1 MTSLAP
7 ILQAFFTERLIGQ
20 RRASAHTINSY
31 RDTFRLLLAYA
42 DAHLNI
48 RPSQLRLE
56 DLDAPFLS
64 GFLTHLESDRG
75 NSARTRNARLTAI
88 RSLFRFAA
96 LRAPEQAAL
105 IARVLA
111 IPERKTDR
119 ALVCFLTRL
128 ETQALLDSPD
138 RDTASGRRDHALL
151 TLAVQTGLRVSEIT
165 ALGCADLVLTAGP
178 HVRCFGKG
186 RKERITPLTPQTA
199 AVLRGWLAERAAQPG
214 DLLFPGRYG
223 GALSTDAVAL
233 LVGKQARAA
242 ALSCPSLRTKTVT
255 PHVLRHTCAMTLL
268 EAGVDLATIALWP
281 RADRNHPDLS
291 ARRHGHKGTRAGADC
306 ATRNHTRSLSTLR
319 PTARLPRRPLTM
331 PTPRAR
337 SPCPTMRRH
346 ADSA

>member
-20 RRASAHTINSY
+20 RRASGHTINSY

-138 RDTASGRRDHALL
+138 RDTASGPPRPRSAHPGRPDRATGFRDHCL
-151 TLAVQTGLRVSEIT
+151 GLRRS
-165 ALGCADLVLTAGP
+165 GP
-178 HVRCFGKG
+178 DG
-186 RKERITPLTPQTA
+186 RSAR
-199 AVLRGWLAERAAQPG
+199 AVLRERPQGTHHPTDPADRRRAA
-214 DLLFPGRYG
+214 R
-223 GALSTDAVAL
+223 
-233 LVGKQARAA
+233 
-242 ALSCPSLRTKTVT
+242 
-255 PHVLRHTCAMTLL
+255 M
-268 EAGVDLATIALWP
+268 AG
-281 RADRNHPDLS
+281 
-291 ARRHGHKGTRAGADC
+291 
-306 ATRNHTRSLSTLR
+306 
-319 PTARLPRRPLTM
+319 
-331 PTPRAR
+331 
-337 SPCPTMRRH
+337 
-346 ADSA
+346 